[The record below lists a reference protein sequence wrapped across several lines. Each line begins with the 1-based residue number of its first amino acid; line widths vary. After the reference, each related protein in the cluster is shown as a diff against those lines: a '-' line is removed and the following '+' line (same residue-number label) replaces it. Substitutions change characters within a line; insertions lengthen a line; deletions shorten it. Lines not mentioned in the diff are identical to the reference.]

1 MYVAVFQNETEDG
14 NGDEILM
21 RMNMKWR
28 WDDDE

>member
-14 NGDEILM
+14 DEILM
-21 RMNMKWR
+21 RMNMKKR